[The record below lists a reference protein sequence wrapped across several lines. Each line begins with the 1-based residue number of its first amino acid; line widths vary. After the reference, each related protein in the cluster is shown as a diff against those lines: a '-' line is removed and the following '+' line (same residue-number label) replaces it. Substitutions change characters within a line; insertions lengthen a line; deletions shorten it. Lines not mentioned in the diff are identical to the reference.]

1 MTQCQVPKHR
11 ENNLSVAGL
20 NCGRRGGAPG
30 VCVYLR
36 LGLAREGKARRIVG
50 VPVLVREH
58 EPKVYR
64 HWYKRETGQIV
75 LKPKLE
81 PRNPRS

>member
-1 MTQCQVPKHR
+1 M
-11 ENNLSVAGL
+11 
-20 NCGRRGGAPG
+20 
-30 VCVYLR
+30 YLR